1 VGPWAVQVTIE
12 YADPRDTDKEAD
24 FLNAV
29 YAEAIAKIA
38 GAATPAPAS
47 P

>member
-12 YADPRDTDKEAD
+12 YADPRDTDKQAD

-29 YAEAIAKIA
+29 YGEAMAKIV
-38 GAATPAPAS
+38 GATEPAPH
-47 P
+47 